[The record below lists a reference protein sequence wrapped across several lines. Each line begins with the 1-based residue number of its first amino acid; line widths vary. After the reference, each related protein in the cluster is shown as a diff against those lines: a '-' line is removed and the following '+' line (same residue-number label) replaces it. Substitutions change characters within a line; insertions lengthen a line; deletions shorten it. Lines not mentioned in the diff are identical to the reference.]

1 MDNKLFKAIQNK
13 FENEIIED
21 LQYRQNYEMIDTTKS
36 SKSIEYEMEKKIDL
50 NDLDDETRQDI
61 EDKYFSDFEGD
72 EFNEWWTF
80 NGDDYEA

>member
-36 SKSIEYEMEKKIDL
+36 SKSIEYEMEKKINLD
-50 NDLDDETRQDI
+50 DLDNETRQDI
-61 EDKYFSDFEGD
+61 EEYFSDFEGD